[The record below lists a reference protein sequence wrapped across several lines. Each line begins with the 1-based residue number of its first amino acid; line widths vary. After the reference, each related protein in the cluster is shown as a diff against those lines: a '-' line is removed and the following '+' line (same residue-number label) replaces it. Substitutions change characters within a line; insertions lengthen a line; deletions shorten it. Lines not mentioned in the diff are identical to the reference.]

1 MNRVLRIVALLFL
14 GLVVGLPLEACLT
27 QYKFIND
34 EKAIGMV
41 NEEAFFDR
49 YAKKQFIYADPQ
61 NARAALTYAVHKE
74 MQGKS
79 TLR

>member
-1 MNRVLRIVALLFL
+1 
-14 GLVVGLPLEACLT
+14 
-27 QYKFIND
+27 
-34 EKAIGMV
+34 MV
-41 NEEAFFDR
+41 NEEAFFDG

-61 NARAALTYAVHKE
+61 NARATLTYAVKVHKE